1 MSWLLEDDTPYDI
14 TIPKTPQWMNP
25 NLGFKKENI
34 KQKQNKQIWTKSWT
48 RRSKKDLP
56 KSEGI
61 WTAPNAFAGMKKW
74 GQHLNHSA
82 HKNMQRSVLDE
93 SVEVVVTNSQN
104 PIFLNNK
111 QISYRN
117 NIMLQIPK
125 KKMNLSW
132 KPISRDMFIYWTK
145 KKQINNK
152 KENYKI
158 TSVFSQVFV
167 QRPFQHH

>member
-1 MSWLLEDDTPYDI
+1 MSWLLEYDTPYDI

-93 SVEVVVTNSQN
+93 IVVVVVTNSQN
-104 PIFLNNK
+104 PNFLNNK

-117 NIMLQIPK
+117 NIMLQLPK
-125 KKMNLSW
+125 KIESQLETNIQRYVYLL
-132 KPISRDMFIYWTK
+132 DK
-145 KKQINNK
+145 KKTNK
-152 KENYKI
+152 
-158 TSVFSQVFV
+158 
-167 QRPFQHH
+167 